1 MELNLVNIPIGL
13 LTLVPLVLI
22 FFGCARRLP
31 LGALS
36 LPCMMVLT
44 SFIYFYLMP
53 VFARAAGDT
62 GFFGMYLDSLGW
74 AHFAVLLYV
83 LGALVAFLVH
93 WRVLSVHPGAPRRNE
108 RQIAKPVFYAL
119 WGVVAAGVAFQIL
132 SGKLNLTGAGNYQFA
147 TDRIREFAFVTQA
160 YNMMV
165 PLTLILLIRNN
176 FKLWSLVFA
185 AVVVVVF
192 LQIGFRFRVMI
203 FLTAAVVSF
212 AIARNIKIRVAYALG
227 GAVVALYLANLIGS
241 LRRYGR
247 GLDLSQVDQVAQI
260 GPFTSFGGEIGIVY
274 VLAYTAENPLPN
286 LAMFEPWLVGVARLV
301 PSFLWPDKPT
311 AGYMRHFIAGAQ
323 TNAEGAGV
331 AASQHVEMLLQF
343 GWISLPILAFFYFTI
358 ATSLIGR
365 LHRLGREARIAGCA
379 IVPAFFGFYMQTRG
393 YFFQIFADSLFF
405 FGPLFLVHM
414 PLFLVHIWER
424 RSRRALS
431 ARLPRQPS

>member
-1 MELNLVNIPIGL
+1 
-13 LTLVPLVLI
+13 
-22 FFGCARRLP
+22 
-31 LGALS
+31 
-36 LPCMMVLT
+36 MMVLT
-44 SFIYFYLMP
+44 SFIYFYLIP
-53 VFARAAGDT
+53 VLALAAGDT
-62 GFFGMYLDSLGW
+62 GYFGMYLGSFRW

-132 SGKLNLTGAGNYQFA
+132 SGKLNLTGAENYKFA
-147 TDRIREFAFVTQA
+147 TDREVAFFTQA

-192 LQIGFRFRVMI
+192 LQIGFRFRIMI

-260 GPFTSFGGEIGIVY
+260 GPFTSFAGETGIAY
-274 VLAYTAENPLPN
+274 VLAYTAENPLPD

-301 PSFLWPDKPT
+301 PSFIWPDKPT
-311 AGYMRHFIAGAQ
+311 AEYLRHFIAGAQ
-323 TNAEGAGV
+323 TKAEGAGV

-358 ATSLIGR
+358 ATSLIDR

-405 FGPLFLVHM
+405 FGPLFLVH
-414 PLFLVHIWER
+414 ISER

-431 ARLPRQPS
+431 ARPASPAELRQ